1 MGDRAPPAPGT
12 VLNTA
17 GGGDPGVAAVGRGV
31 GGAAPAG
38 AGWAVVA
45 SVAVL
50 VLVVMGAAMLGSVP
64 LAPGEVFAAVGRAVG
79 RVLGV
84 ACAPA
89 DLAVTIVVQI
99 RLPRVLEA
107 AVVGAALALAGAALQ
122 GVFRNP
128 LADPYL
134 LGAASGAGLA
144 AAVVLVLGTA
154 GAWWASA
161 GVGVAAFVGAIG
173 AVALVVALARQG
185 TRVPVVP
192 LILAGVVV
200 GSSLSAGTSFV
211 LLAAREQAAGVLA
224 WLLGSFAFASW
235 SELAWAVPALL
246 TAGAVVLA
254 AARGLDV
261 LQLGDAAAAQL
272 GLPVE
277 PFKVA
282 VVAASTLATAAAVAT
297 AGVIGFVGLVVPH
310 AGRLAVGPGHRRLLP
325 LAALWGAT
333 FVVAADVLAR
343 TVIAPAEVP
352 VGVVTA
358 LAGAP
363 FFLVLLRRHAARGAA

>member
-1 MGDRAPPAPGT
+1 
-12 VLNTA
+12 
-17 GGGDPGVAAVGRGV
+17 
-31 GGAAPAG
+31 
-38 AGWAVVA
+38 
-45 SVAVL
+45 
-50 VLVVMGAAMLGSVP
+50 MLGSVP
-64 LAPGEVFAAVGRAVG
+64 LTPGEVFAAVGRAVA
-79 RVLGV
+79 RPLG
-84 ACAPA
+84 AIDAPA
-89 DLAVTIVVQI
+89 DLAETIVVHI
-99 RLPRVLEA
+99 RLPRVLAA

-144 AAVVLVLGTA
+144 AALVLVLGTA

-161 GVGVAAFVGAIG
+161 GVGVAAFVGALG
-173 AVALVVALARQG
+173 TVALVVALARQG
-185 TRVPVVP
+185 TRVPVVS

-200 GSSLSAGTSFV
+200 GSSLSAGTSLV

-235 SELAWAVPALL
+235 GQLAWAVPALL
-246 TAGAVVLA
+246 AASVIVLA

-310 AGRLAVGPGHRRLLP
+310 AVRLAVGPGHRRLLP
-325 LAALWGAT
+325 LAALWGAI

>member
-1 MGDRAPPAPGT
+1 
-12 VLNTA
+12 
-17 GGGDPGVAAVGRGV
+17 VAAAAHRAVAR
-31 GGAAPAG
+31 AAPDG
-38 AGWAVVA
+38 AGLLVLGSA
-45 SVAVL
+45 AVL
-50 VLVVMGAAMLGSVP
+50 VFVVVGAAMLGSVP
-64 LAPGEVFAAVGRAVG
+64 LAPSEVIAAIGRAVG
-79 RVLGV
+79 RGLGLV
-84 ACAPA
+84 VAPA
-89 DLAVTIVVQI
+89 DLAETIVVQI
-99 RLPRVLEA
+99 RLPRVLSA
-107 AVVGAALALAGAALQ
+107 ATVGAALALAGAAFQ

-144 AAVVLVLGTA
+144 AAMVLVLGTA

-161 GVGVAAFVGAIG
+161 GVGAAAFVGAIG
-173 AVALVVALARQG
+173 TVVLVVALARQG
-185 TRVPVVP
+185 TRVPVVS
-192 LILAGVVV
+192 LVLAGVVV

-235 SELAWAVPALL
+235 AQLAWAVPALAV
-246 TAGAVVLA
+246 AGAVVLA

-272 GLPVE
+272 GLAVE

-310 AGRLAVGPGHRRLLP
+310 AVRLVVGPGHRRLLP
-325 LAALWGAT
+325 LSALWGAA
-333 FVVAADVLAR
+333 FVVAADLLAR

-363 FFLVLLRRHAARGAA
+363 FFVVLLRRHAARGAP

>member
-1 MGDRAPPAPGT
+1 MGDRAPPAPGPLLT
-12 VLNTA
+12 TA
-17 GGGDPGVAAVGRGV
+17 GGGESGVAAAGRVV

-38 AGWAVVA
+38 AGWVLAG
-45 SVAVL
+45 SIAVL
-50 VLVVMGAAMLGSVP
+50 ALVLLGATMLGSVP
-64 LAPGEVFAAVGRAVG
+64 LTPVEVFTAVGRAIG
-79 RVLGV
+79 RALG
-84 ACAPA
+84 AANAPA
-89 DLAVTIVVQI
+89 DLAETIVAQI
-99 RLPRVLEA
+99 RLPRVLAA
-107 AVVGAALALAGAALQ
+107 AVVGAALALAGAAFQ

-144 AAVVLVLGTA
+144 ASVVLVLGTA

-161 GVGVAAFVGAIG
+161 GVGAAAFVGAIG
-173 AVALVVALARQG
+173 TVALVVALARQG

-192 LILAGVVV
+192 LVLAGVVV

-235 SELAWAVPALL
+235 GQLAWAVPALL
-246 TAGAVVLA
+246 LAGAVVLA

-277 PFKVA
+277 PFKVT

-310 AGRLAVGPGHRRLLP
+310 AVRLVVGPGHRRLLP

>member
-1 MGDRAPPAPGT
+1 
-12 VLNTA
+12 
-17 GGGDPGVAAVGRGV
+17 AA
-31 GGAAPAG
+31 
-38 AGWAVVA
+38 
-45 SVAVL
+45 
-50 VLVVMGAAMLGSVP
+50 
-64 LAPGEVFAAVGRAVG
+64 
-79 RVLGV
+79 
-84 ACAPA
+84 
-89 DLAVTIVVQI
+89 
-99 RLPRVLEA
+99 
-107 AVVGAALALAGAALQ
+107 VGAALALAGAAFQ
-122 GVFRNP
+122 AVFRNP

-144 AAVVLVLGTA
+144 AASVLVLGVG
-154 GAWWASA
+154 GAWWAGA
-161 GVGVAAFVGAIG
+161 GVGTAAFGGAI
-173 AVALVVALARQG
+173 ATVALVVALARQG

-192 LILAGVVV
+192 LVLAGVVV

-235 SELAWAVPALL
+235 AQLAWSLPAIAVA
-246 TAGAVVLA
+246 AVAVVV

-277 PFKVA
+277 RFKVV

-310 AGRLAVGPGHRRLLP
+310 AVRLAVGPGHRRLLP
-325 LAALWGAT
+325 LSALWGAS
-333 FVVAADVLAR
+333 FVVVADLLAR

-352 VGVVTA
+352 VGIVTA

-363 FFLVLLRRHAARGAA
+363 FFLVLLRRHATRGAA

>member
-1 MGDRAPPAPGT
+1 MGR
-12 VLNTA
+12 L
-17 GGGDPGVAAVGRGV
+17 VG
-31 GGAAPAG
+31 ASAPAG
-38 AGWAVVA
+38 TGWAVVV

-50 VLVVMGAAMLGSVP
+50 VLVVLGAAMLGSVP
-64 LAPGEVFAAVGRAVG
+64 LTPVEVFAAVGRAVG
-79 RVLGV
+79 RALGM
-84 ACAPA
+84 ASAPA
-89 DLAVTIVVQI
+89 DLAETIVAQI
-99 RLPRVLEA
+99 RLPRVLAA

-134 LGAASGAGLA
+134 LGAASGAGLE

-173 AVALVVALARQG
+173 TVALVVALARQG

-192 LILAGVVV
+192 LVLAGVVV

-235 SELAWAVPALL
+235 SQLAWAVPALFL
-246 TAGAVVLA
+246 AGAVVLA

-310 AGRLAVGPGHRRLLP
+310 AVRLVVGPGHRRLLP
-325 LAALWGAT
+325 LAALWGAI

>member
-1 MGDRAPPAPGT
+1 MGR
-12 VLNTA
+12 V
-17 GGGDPGVAAVGRGV
+17 V
-31 GGAAPAG
+31 GGSVPAG
-38 AGWAVVA
+38 SGWVVAA

-50 VLVVMGAAMLGSVP
+50 VLVVLGAAMLGSVP
-64 LAPGEVFAAVGRAVG
+64 LAPGEVFAAVGRAVA
-79 RVLGV
+79 RALG
-84 ACAPA
+84 AIEAPA
-89 DLAVTIVVQI
+89 DLAETIVVQI
-99 RLPRVLEA
+99 RLPRVLAA

-173 AVALVVALARQG
+173 TVALVVALARQG

-192 LILAGVVV
+192 LVLAGVVV

-235 SELAWAVPALL
+235 SQLAWAVPALL
-246 TAGAVVLA
+246 VAGVVVLA

-277 PFKVA
+277 PFKVV

-310 AGRLAVGPGHRRLLP
+310 AVRLVVGPGHRRLLP
-325 LAALWGAT
+325 LSALWGAT

>member
-1 MGDRAPPAPGT
+1 MGR
-12 VLNTA
+12 V
-17 GGGDPGVAAVGRGV
+17 V
-31 GGAAPAG
+31 GGSAPAG
-38 AGWAVVA
+38 TGWAIAV

-50 VLVVMGAAMLGSVP
+50 VLVVLGAAMLGSVA
-64 LAPGEVFAAVGRAVG
+64 LAPGEVFAAVGRALA
-79 RVLGV
+79 RALGV
-84 ACAPA
+84 ASAPV
-89 DLAVTIVVQI
+89 DLAETIVVQI
-99 RLPRVLEA
+99 RLPRVLAA

-144 AAVVLVLGTA
+144 AALVLVLGTA

-161 GVGVAAFVGAIG
+161 GVGVAAFVGAL
-173 AVALVVALARQG
+173 ATVALVVALARQG

-192 LILAGVVV
+192 LVLAGVVV

-235 SELAWAVPALL
+235 GQLAWAVPALL
-246 TAGAVVLA
+246 VAGAVVLA

-310 AGRLAVGPGHRRLLP
+310 AVRLVVGPGHRRLLP
-325 LAALWGAT
+325 LSALWGAT

-363 FFLVLLRRHAARGAA
+363 FFLLLLRRHAARGAA

>member
-1 MGDRAPPAPGT
+1 
-12 VLNTA
+12 
-17 GGGDPGVAAVGRGV
+17 
-31 GGAAPAG
+31 
-38 AGWAVVA
+38 
-45 SVAVL
+45 
-50 VLVVMGAAMLGSVP
+50 VLVVLLLTSATLGSVAI
-64 LAPGEVFAAVGRAVG
+64 APSDVFGAAVHGLARALGFEVG
-79 RVLGV
+79 
-84 ACAPA
+84 PI
-89 DLAVTIVVQI
+89 DLAETIVVHI
-99 RLPRVLEA
+99 RLPRVLA
-107 AVVGAALALAGAALQ
+107 AATVGAALALAGAAFQ
-122 GVFRNP
+122 AVFRNP

-144 AAVVLVLGTA
+144 AASVLVLGVG
-154 GAWWASA
+154 GAWWAGA
-161 GVGVAAFVGAIG
+161 GVGAAAFVGAI
-173 AVALVVALARQG
+173 ATVVLVVALARQG

-192 LILAGVVV
+192 LVLAGVVV

-224 WLLGSFAFASW
+224 WLLGSFVFASW
-235 SELAWAVPALL
+235 GQLAWSLPAIAVA
-246 TAGAVVLA
+246 AVVVVV

-277 PFKVA
+277 RFKVV

-310 AGRLAVGPGHRRLLP
+310 AVRLAVGPGHRRLLP
-325 LAALWGAT
+325 LSALWGAS
-333 FVVAADVLAR
+333 FVVAADLLAR